1 MAATLIALSAFTIGA
16 LAAAEP
22 AVTAAAML
30 DPRQLAINPALVG
43 YISVSDGYDNSRA
56 CDFPQVVSTSGSFAQ
71 CCPLSGACPFYTAC
85 SSNTLLAASGSA
97 VPCDVNPGLTCNTAV
112 LATTAGSDGGA
123 SYLACWQSTLG
134 SSAFTFVQD
143 IGSASVAAPAST
155 TGSGSAVSTSAS
167 QASATDSDTASSTA
181 SQSSNGSSSSSS
193 TTASRSSAS
202 SSVGSATESAS
213 SSASSANSTSGA
225 GPATNGF
232 GFKSVAVGA
241 VALFTCFLF

>member
-1 MAATLIALSAFTIGA
+1 MHWRCPRDAKKPSVRRLLPSINVHHHHATMAATIIALSTFAIGA

-22 AVTAAAML
+22 AVTEAAML
-30 DPRQLAINPALVG
+30 YQRQSFPDPAFVG
-43 YISVSDGYDNSRA
+43 YISASSGCRLFARHHRGSFADTSVDDNSRA

-112 LATTAGSDGGA
+112 LATTAGADGGA

-143 IGSASVAAPAST
+143 IGSACKSF
-155 TGSGSAVSTSAS
+155 SGGVI
-167 QASATDSDTASSTA
+167 
-181 SQSSNGSSSSSS
+181 
-193 TTASRSSAS
+193 
-202 SSVGSATESAS
+202 
-213 SSASSANSTSGA
+213 
-225 GPATNGF
+225 PI
-232 GFKSVAVGA
+232 
-241 VALFTCFLF
+241 